1 MNWPPK
7 PGELWVA
14 DGEWPTYGLSDQ
26 AGFISPGDVFLVVE
40 VWSVIKEKLKP
51 GSIGLKDFKSYR
63 AAELQV
69 IVHGV
74 KRMIA
79 SEYVDGKPD
88 MHPLEQPSDSNTI
101 ITEET

>member
-14 DGEWPTYGLSDQ
+14 EEEWPTYGLSDQ
-26 AGFISPGDVFLVVE
+26 AGFVSPGDVFLVVE
-40 VWSVIKEKLKP
+40 VGPVVEEELNP

-63 AAELQV
+63 SVELQV

-74 KRMIA
+74 KRVMVT
-79 SEYVDGKPD
+79 ECVDGNID
-88 MHPLEQPSDSNTI
+88 MHFLEQT
-101 ITEET
+101 

>member
-14 DGEWPTYGLSDQ
+14 EEEWPTYGLSDQ
-26 AGFISPGDVFLVVE
+26 AGFVSPGDVFLVVE
-40 VWSVIKEKLKP
+40 VGPVVEEELNP

-63 AAELQV
+63 SVQLQV

-74 KRMIA
+74 KRMMVT
-79 SEYVDGKPD
+79 ECVDGNID
-88 MHPLEQPSDSNTI
+88 MHFLEQT
-101 ITEET
+101 

>member
-1 MNWPPK
+1 MRWPPK

-14 DGEWPTYGLSDQ
+14 EDEWPTYGLSDQ

-40 VWSVIKEKLKP
+40 VGPVVEEELNP

-63 AAELQV
+63 SVELQV

-74 KRMIA
+74 KRMMVT
-79 SEYVDGKPD
+79 ECVDGNID
-88 MHPLEQPSDSNTI
+88 VHPLEQT
-101 ITEET
+101 

>member
-1 MNWPPK
+1 VRWPPK

-14 DGEWPTYGLSDQ
+14 EDEWPTYGLSDQ

-40 VWSVIKEKLKP
+40 VGPVVEEELNP

-63 AAELQV
+63 SVELQV

-74 KRMIA
+74 KRMMVT
-79 SEYVDGKPD
+79 ECVDGNID
-88 MHPLEQPSDSNTI
+88 VHPLEQT
-101 ITEET
+101 

>member
-1 MNWPPK
+1 MRWPPK

-14 DGEWPTYGLSDQ
+14 EEEWPTYGLSDQ

-40 VWSVIKEKLKP
+40 VGPVVEEELNP

-63 AAELQV
+63 SVELQV

-74 KRMIA
+74 KRVMVT
-79 SEYVDGKPD
+79 ECVDGNID
-88 MHPLEQPSDSNTI
+88 MHFLEQT
-101 ITEET
+101 